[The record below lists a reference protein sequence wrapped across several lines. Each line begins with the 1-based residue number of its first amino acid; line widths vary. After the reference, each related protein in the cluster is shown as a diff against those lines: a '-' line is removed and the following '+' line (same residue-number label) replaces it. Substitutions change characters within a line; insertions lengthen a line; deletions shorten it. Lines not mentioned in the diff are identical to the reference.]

1 MLWKDGDSDICSLS
15 SQPCHGKGTPF
26 HKYINSKGFL
36 ICLFSFT
43 GAITFQELQKTGDS
57 PASDNLLPPTSGFV
71 YSAPPDHTA
80 LQSSH
85 SPLDLTKSTEAHN
98 LKRNCNTTHH
108 LKPIYK
114 HIGNSQNSTSHHE
127 VLPTSEKTPSNQG
140 RDPNVRN
147 GRSIDPTD
155 STNTHKGL
163 SGVKHPTSAPKIKT
177 TCLKFKSDTGTD
189 KSVTSLRNIT
199 SESKSATSQK
209 TINPV
214 HNSGNSESKKIPMY
228 SSGKS
233 TTAPSDEVTRTP
245 RRSERAGD
253 HTIAANLRTTVAS
266 GTTIMKTTGR
276 INRTST
282 TRAPGIPTD
291 HGQKI
296 ISANSNTTRAPERPK
311 EHGENA
317 TPADKKTTRTQA
329 KSIKH
334 GVKAT
339 LVTETTK
346 PPRKP
351 KESVGKNTASTE
363 TIRPP
368 FNVTGDKSVTNTSP
382 GSNKTDVTHGVPIG
396 SFTLTTSHIELSSI
410 MSEAPGNQNHPYQN
424 KDGSQGG
431 LRAGGMRENDSFPAW
446 AIVIVVL
453 VAVILFLVFLGLI
466 FLIACT
472 MKTHRAL
479 VQNTEDNDP
488 EDDGGPNSYPV
499 YLMEQQTL
507 GKGQIPS
514 PR

>member
-1 MLWKDGDSDICSLS
+1 MAQPAHCICSTFGLHCCLIFLLA
-15 SQPCHGKGTPF
+15 SQEA
-26 HKYINSKGFL
+26 
-36 ICLFSFT
+36 

-57 PASDNLLPPTSGFV
+57 PASDNLFSPTSGFV

-85 SPLDLTKSTEAHN
+85 SPLDLTKSTETHK
-98 LKRNCNTTHH
+98 LKRNCNATHH

-114 HIGNSQNSTSHHE
+114 HIGNSQNSTSHHGNSQNS
-127 VLPTSEKTPSNQG
+127 TSEKTPSNQG

-147 GRSIDPTD
+147 GRSIDPAD
-155 STNTHKGL
+155 STNTHKGS
-163 SGVKHPTSAPKIKT
+163 SGVKYPTSAPKIKT
-177 TCLKFKSDTGTD
+177 TCLKFKSVTGTD

-266 GTTIMKTTGR
+266 GTTMMKTTGR
-276 INRTST
+276 ISRTTLAIEKT
-282 TRAPGIPTD
+282 TQIPATLREHRHIPTD
-291 HGQKI
+291 HGEKTTPT
-296 ISANSNTTRAPERPK
+296 NRETTRGPK

-317 TPADKKTTRTQA
+317 TPANKKTTRTQA

-339 LVTETTK
+339 LATETTK

-472 MKTHRAL
+472 MKTRRAL

-488 EDDGGPNSYPV
+488 EDDGGPSSYPV

>member
-1 MLWKDGDSDICSLS
+1 YPPPIHHLCLLINPMAS
-15 SQPCHGKGTPF
+15 SAR
-26 HKYINSKGFL
+26 S
-36 ICLFSFT
+36 
-43 GAITFQELQKTGDS
+43 AITFQELQKIGDS
-57 PASDNLLPPTSGFV
+57 PASDNLFPPTSGFV
-71 YSAPPDHTA
+71 YSALPDHTA

-85 SPLDLTKSTEAHN
+85 SPLDLTKSTETHN

-140 RDPNVRN
+140 KDPNVRN

-155 STNTHKGL
+155 STNTHKGS
-163 SGVKHPTSAPKIKT
+163 SGVKYPTSAPKIKT
-177 TCLKFKSDTGTD
+177 TCLKFKSVTGTD

-266 GTTIMKTTGR
+266 GTMMMKTTGQHR
-276 INRTST
+276 HTTLPYEKTPGVPTESTKYGEETTSTNKKTTLTPQKSKKHGQNTTPDSRRT
-282 TRAPGIPTD
+282 TRA
-291 HGQKI
+291 
-296 ISANSNTTRAPERPK
+296 
-311 EHGENA
+311 
-317 TPADKKTTRTQA
+317 
-329 KSIKH
+329 
-334 GVKAT
+334 T
-339 LVTETTK
+339 LATETTK

-472 MKTHRAL
+472 MKTRRAL

>member
-1 MLWKDGDSDICSLS
+1 MAQPAHCIRS
-15 SQPCHGKGTPF
+15 SFGLHCCL
-26 HKYINSKGFL
+26 IFL
-36 ICLFSFT
+36 LASQEA
-43 GAITFQELQKTGDS
+43 GAITFQELQKIGDS
-57 PASDNLLPPTSGFV
+57 PASDNLFPPTSGFV

-85 SPLDLTKSTEAHN
+85 SPLDLTKSTETHN

-140 RDPNVRN
+140 KDPNVRN

-155 STNTHKGL
+155 STNTHKGS
-163 SGVKHPTSAPKIKT
+163 SGVKYPTSAPKIKT
-177 TCLKFKSDTGTD
+177 TCLKFKSVTGTD

-233 TTAPSDEVTRTP
+233 TTAPS
-245 RRSERAGD
+245 
-253 HTIAANLRTTVAS
+253 AN
-266 GTTIMKTTGR
+266 GKTTGAPEGPENHGGKTTR
-276 INRTST
+276 ALERTKDHREKNTLTNGKT
-282 TRAPGIPTD
+282 TRAPEGPTD
-291 HGQKI
+291 HRGKTTRALEGIKDYDHGEKI

-317 TPADKKTTRTQA
+317 TPANKKTTRTQA

-334 GVKAT
+334 GLKAT
-339 LVTETTK
+339 LATETTK

-472 MKTHRAL
+472 MKTRRAL